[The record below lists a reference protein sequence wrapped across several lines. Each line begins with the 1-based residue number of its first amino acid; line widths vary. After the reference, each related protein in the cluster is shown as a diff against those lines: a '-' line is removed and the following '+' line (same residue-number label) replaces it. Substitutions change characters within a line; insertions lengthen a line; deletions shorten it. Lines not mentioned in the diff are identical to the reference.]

1 MRYSLLYQRMERTLE
16 DTGDVLLISI
26 TWNAKCPIFLGNFTA
41 TLALK
46 IGHLAFQSMF
56 PPLWIGS
63 SRGTGWCSDSGTS
76 EGEARDGLGM
86 DFLGAV
92 FVWVFPKIGVPQNG
106 WLIRENPI
114 RLDDLGVHYFW
125 KHPYWYQV
133 LSFFFPVRFVSHP
146 DWRCYVIS
154 DWIGARM
161 ACILMRVGLS
171 LLRVGS
177 MMAAGEIHKK
187 SHFSSSWCS
196 P

>member
-1 MRYSLLYQRMERTLE
+1 MSYFFGQLYRNSCLE
-16 DTGDVLLISI
+16 
-26 TWNAKCPIFLGNFTA
+26 NRALGFPGSFD
-41 TLALK
+41 LK
-46 IGHLAFQSMF
+46 ISVESMF
-56 PPLWIGS
+56 PPLWVGS

-133 LSFFFPVRFVSHP
+133 LSFFFQ
-146 DWRCYVIS
+146 
-154 DWIGARM
+154 
-161 ACILMRVGLS
+161 
-171 LLRVGS
+171 
-177 MMAAGEIHKK
+177 
-187 SHFSSSWCS
+187 FSSYPILTGGATLS
-196 P
+196 PTGLGPGWLVF